1 MGLARRQGREAKRHE
16 VARGTRHGR
25 VTALRMQRPLSVN
38 DLVHT
43 CPHVVRDTEGRGYAA
58 SVHALERVD
67 GLWETWLEFRGL
79 GRDVTLRT
87 QRESVQPDRRAV
99 LYWAAGLQPSYLDG
113 ALLRATRA
121 RLTEL
126 RAMFPRRAA

>member
-1 MGLARRQGREAKRHE
+1 LPQY
-16 VARGTRHGR
+16 
-25 VTALRMQRPLSVN
+25 VN

-43 CPHVVRDTEGRGYAA
+43 YSEVVRDPEGRGYVA
-58 SVHALERVD
+58 SVHALERID

-79 GRDVTLRT
+79 GRDVTLSTR
-87 QRESVQPDRRAV
+87 RESEQPNRPAV

-113 ALLRATRA
+113 ALLRATRT

-126 RAMFPRRAA
+126 RTMFEGRAA

>member
-1 MGLARRQGREAKRHE
+1 M
-16 VARGTRHGR
+16 
-25 VTALRMQRPLSVN
+25 N

-43 CPHVVRDTEGRGYAA
+43 YAEVVRDPEGRGYAA

-67 GLWETWLEFRGL
+67 GLWETWLEFQGL

-87 QRESVQPDRRAV
+87 NRESEQPNRRAV
-99 LYWAAGLQPSYLDG
+99 LYWASGLQPSYLDG

-126 RAMFPRRAA
+126 QSMFEGRAA

>member
-1 MGLARRQGREAKRHE
+1 M
-16 VARGTRHGR
+16 HGR
-25 VTALRMQRPLSVN
+25 TSVN

-43 CPHVVRDTEGRGYAA
+43 YAEVVRDSEGRGYAA
-58 SVHALERVD
+58 SVHAAERVD
-67 GLWETWLEFRGL
+67 GHWETWIEFQGL

-87 QRESVQPDRRAV
+87 HRESEQANRRAV
-99 LYWAAGLQPSYLDG
+99 LYWAAGLQASYLDG

-126 RAMFPRRAA
+126 QSMFEGRAA

>member
-1 MGLARRQGREAKRHE
+1 M
-16 VARGTRHGR
+16 
-25 VTALRMQRPLSVN
+25 N
-38 DLVHT
+38 DLVRSYAE
-43 CPHVVRDTEGRGYAA
+43 VVRDPEGRGYAA

-67 GLWETWLEFRGL
+67 GLWETWLEFQGL

-87 QRESVQPDRRAV
+87 NRESEQPNRRAV
-99 LYWAAGLQPSYLDG
+99 LYWASGLQPSYLDG

-126 RAMFPRRAA
+126 QSMFEGRAA

>member
-1 MGLARRQGREAKRHE
+1 M
-16 VARGTRHGR
+16 
-25 VTALRMQRPLSVN
+25 N

-43 CPHVVRDTEGRGYAA
+43 YSDVVRDREGRGYAA

-87 QRESVQPDRRAV
+87 QRESEQPNRRAV
-99 LYWAAGLQPSYLDG
+99 LYWAAGLQSSYLDG
-113 ALLRATRA
+113 ALLRATRV

-126 RAMFPRRAA
+126 RTMFEGRAA

>member
-1 MGLARRQGREAKRHE
+1 M
-16 VARGTRHGR
+16 
-25 VTALRMQRPLSVN
+25 N

-43 CPHVVRDTEGRGYAA
+43 HSDVVRDPEGRGYAA
-58 SVHALERVD
+58 SVHALERID
-67 GLWETWLEFRGL
+67 GVWETWIEFRGL

-87 QRESVQPDRRAV
+87 RRESEQPDQRAARH
-99 LYWAAGLQPSYLDG
+99 WAASLPPSYLDG

-126 RAMFPRRAA
+126 RTMFEGRAA

>member
-1 MGLARRQGREAKRHE
+1 M
-16 VARGTRHGR
+16 
-25 VTALRMQRPLSVN
+25 N

-58 SVHALERVD
+58 SVHALERID

-99 LYWAAGLQPSYLDG
+99 LYWSSGLQPSYLEG